1 MNREPPYYAVIFTT
15 LRKAGNHGYEE
26 MAIKME
32 VLAAKQPGFLGF
44 ETARS
49 EMGISVSYWETLEAI
64 SQWKNNG
71 EHLIARMK
79 GKELWYQW
87 YKLRICLVE
96 REYEFGHKE
105 ITIP

>member
-1 MNREPPYYAVIFTT
+1 MKMQPPYYAVIFTT
-15 LRKAGNHGYEE
+15 LKKEGDHGYEE

-32 VLAAKQPGFLGF
+32 AMAAKQPGFLGF

-49 EMGISVSYWETLEAI
+49 EVGISVSYWNSLEAI
-64 SQWKNNG
+64 KQWKDHG
-71 EHLIARMK
+71 EHLRAQRK

-96 REYEFGHKE
+96 REYEFGE
-105 ITIP
+105 Q